1 MMREKQIQNSMN
13 ETKTSF
19 NEKKDKN
26 EMYVQYLDQLLSS
39 EITKTIDNL

>member
-1 MMREKQIQNSMN
+1 MREKQIQNSMN

-19 NEKKDKN
+19 NEKTDKN